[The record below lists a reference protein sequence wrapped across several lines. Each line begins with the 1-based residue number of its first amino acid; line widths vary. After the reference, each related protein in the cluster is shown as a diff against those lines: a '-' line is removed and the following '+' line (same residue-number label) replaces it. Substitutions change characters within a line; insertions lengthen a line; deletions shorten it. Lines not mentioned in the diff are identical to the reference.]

1 MVFVSVGEE
10 EITELL
16 ASKDAKNTQRVVKR
30 AKTLFNAFLSNG
42 RPVSDLSKDELNQ
55 KLRLFFASVRNREGN
70 ELKKSTLSNIRYGL
84 SKYLKE
90 EHEIDI
96 NEPEFAS
103 SKTVYKA
110 VGVELKKRGK
120 GAVDHKPNISDDDMA
135 KLYDENN
142 IVFNPYCPGGL
153 QRKVWFD
160 LMYFLCRRG
169 RENLREMKK
178 GTFVAAK
185 DTNGK
190 EYVYQALDE
199 ADKNHGYVTQYLLIK
214 YNM

>member
-1 MVFVSVGEE
+1 M
-10 EITELL
+10 
-16 ASKDAKNTQRVVKR
+16 
-30 AKTLFNAFLSNG
+30 
-42 RPVSDLSKDELNQ
+42 
-55 KLRLFFASVRNREGN
+55 
-70 ELKKSTLSNIRYGL
+70 
-84 SKYLKE
+84 KE

-178 GTFVAAK
+178 GTFVVAK

-199 ADKNHGYVTQYLLIK
+199 ADKNHGYVTQYLLVK
-214 YNM
+214 YNTLRW